1 MLNTK
6 PKDMNAVMDKK
17 NYLRLLIEKS
27 NVIHTI
33 NTTLKTLLPED
44 IKPHC
49 EAINVREDTLVLR
62 LSNASWS
69 VRLHYELPELLEKL
83 QIHFSFLKQ
92 IKLQVYPAAKIKVE
106 EEEIKTL
113 KTISTKTAYLLKETA
128 KHIGHT
134 KLAEALERLADR

>member
-17 NYLRLLIEKS
+17 NYLRVLIEKS
-27 NVIHTI
+27 KVIQAL

-44 IKPHC
+44 IAPHC

-69 VRLHYELPELLEKL
+69 VRLHYELPELLEKF
-83 QIHFSFLKQ
+83 QAHFNFLKQ
-92 IKLQVYPAAKIKVE
+92 IKLQVYPAAKMKVK
-106 EEEIKTL
+106 EEIQTL
-113 KTISTKTAYLLKETA
+113 KSISTETSDLLKETA
-128 KHIGHT
+128 KHIGHQ
-134 KLAEALERLADR
+134 KLSEALARLAAH

>member
-6 PKDMNAVMDKK
+6 PKVMNTVMDKK

-33 NTTLKTLLPED
+33 NTILKTLLPED
-44 IKPHC
+44 IAPHC

-83 QIHFSFLKQ
+83 QTQFKFLKQ
-92 IKLQVYPAAKIKVE
+92 IKLQVYPVAKTKV

-113 KTISTKTAYLLKETA
+113 KSISTETADLLKETA
-128 KHIGHT
+128 KHIGHQ
-134 KLAEALERLADR
+134 KLAEALERLASH